1 MGELYSEDLLLSVR
15 QPGQYVGGEVNAIVK
30 DHRDVRLTI
39 ALCYPDTYSVGMSH
53 LGLQILYSMWNGR
66 SDVAAERCFAPRI
79 DMEHELRRR
88 RTPLRSLETHT
99 PLHEFDVLAVS
110 LQHEMTYTN
119 LLTVLDLGGVPLLA
133 SEREDDDP
141 LVIAGGPGALAPE
154 PLADFVD
161 AFAVG
166 DGEPLAGPLAD
177 ALIATAGLDRGERLA
192 AIARGVDHVYVP
204 ALYDVR
210 YGQDGRLLA
219 IETNRPGV
227 PARVSAAVVEDLDA
241 APCPTHPV
249 VPLVGTVHDRVSLE
263 IMRGCTRGCRFCHA
277 GMTKRPLRWRT
288 TETLLAHARAA
299 IASTGY
305 GEIGL
310 TSLSSSDH
318 PELARLLAAFSHEFT
333 PQNIS
338 VNVPSLRVN
347 EQLREL
353 PKVLK
358 HVRKSGLTIA
368 PEAAIESVR
377 RSANKMIAD
386 DDLFAGVRAA
396 YEHGW
401 QRIKLYFM
409 IGLPGDSDEHG
420 RRIPELAYE
429 LSQLRKE
436 TGRGPGK
443 VVVSVASFVPKPH
456 TPFQWEPM
464 AAPDVLRRRQEIIK
478 QATRSRR
485 IRLRFHDVERSMIEA
500 VFARGDRRLGT
511 VLLAAWRHAAR
522 MDAWGE
528 SLDTDAWHRAF
539 AQADFDPVEQFAL
552 RTRDP
557 DELLP
562 WSMIDVGVRREF
574 LLRERERSRER
585 EWTPDCRR
593 AGCLGCGLHQVG
605 RCAPE

>member
-1 MGELYSEDLLLSVR
+1 MSELYPEDLLLSVR

-53 LGLQILYSMWNGR
+53 LGLQILYAIWNER
-66 SDVAAERCFAPRI
+66 ADVAAERCFAPRA
-79 DMEHELRRR
+79 DMEEELRRR
-88 RTPLRSLETHT
+88 GSPLRSLETHT

-119 LLTVLDLGGVPLLA
+119 LLAVLDLGGVPLLA
-133 SEREDDDP
+133 SERGDDDP

-161 AFAVG
+161 VFAVG
-166 DGEPLAGPLAD
+166 DGEPVAGPLAD
-177 ALIATAGLDRGERLA
+177 ALIATADLDRQERLA

-204 ALYDVR
+204 ALYGVR
-210 YGQDGRLLA
+210 YGRDGRLLA

-227 PARVSAAVVEDLDA
+227 PPKVRAAVAEDLNE
-241 APCPTHPV
+241 APYPTRPI

-288 TETLLAHARAA
+288 TETLLAHAREA

-305 GEIGL
+305 AEIGL

-318 PELARLLAAFSHEFT
+318 PELGRLLAAFSDEFT
-333 PQNIS
+333 PQNVS

-353 PKVLK
+353 PKMLK

-368 PEAAIESVR
+368 PEAANESVR

-409 IGLPGDSDEHG
+409 IGLPGDSDEHA

-436 TGRGPGK
+436 TGKSPAK

-478 QATRSRR
+478 HATRSRR
-485 IRLRFHDVERSMIEA
+485 IRLRFHDVERSTIEA
-500 VFARGDRRLGT
+500 IFARGDRRLGK
-511 VLLAAWRHAAR
+511 VLLAAWRHGAR

-528 SLDTDAWHRAF
+528 SLNTEAWRRAF
-539 AQADFDPVEQFAL
+539 DEADFDPVEEFAL
-552 RTRDP
+552 RARDP

-562 WSMIDVGVRREF
+562 WSMIDVGVRREY
-574 LLRERERSRER
+574 LLKERERARAQ
-585 EWTPDCRR
+585 EWTADCRQ
-593 AGCLGCGLHQVG
+593 AGCLGCGACRMAECEAG
-605 RCAPE
+605 